1 MYRIGKEELE
11 AVTRVMESGYLFK
24 INDGLQ
30 EAINAEK
37 EMCEIFGVD
46 NTIFMTSGYGALTSA
61 LVAMG
66 IGPGDEVIVPAFTY
80 I

>member
-24 INDGLQ
+24 INNGLQ
-30 EAINAEK
+30 EAMNAEK
-37 EMCEIFGVD
+37 EMCEKFGVEHS
-46 NTIFMTSGYGALTSA
+46 IFMTSGYGALTSA

-66 IGPGDEVIVPAFTY
+66 IGYGGQQQLRPP
-80 I
+80 